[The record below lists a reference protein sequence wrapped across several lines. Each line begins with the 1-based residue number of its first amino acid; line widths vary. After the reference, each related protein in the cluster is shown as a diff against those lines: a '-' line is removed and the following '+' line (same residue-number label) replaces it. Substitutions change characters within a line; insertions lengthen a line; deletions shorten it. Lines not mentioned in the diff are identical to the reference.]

1 MSDYVTGL
9 RRDLVEAAERQAQR
23 GRAGRVARPLHPR
36 AWSPT
41 ALAGAAAV
49 AVAVVAVVVTLTTL
63 APPPKPSDAKIVATV
78 HLGGQPRDAALAG
91 GSLWIA
97 DFEGRVLRVDPTT
110 RRVRARIPVSGSAI
124 AVAGDGDVVWVM
136 SNDDASG
143 GSRSHLFKLDARSG
157 RILARV
163 PVNGF
168 GGRIEA
174 GAGGLWLFPD
184 RHSGD
189 LERIDPETFERTAY
203 VPRNVGGR
211 LTQGVS
217 SGLAVSGRSVWTR
230 QRRSVFEI
238 DGGSGRV
245 VSRVDGIPPTQSY
258 DTARTLLADRDG
270 VWVVGQTDGV
280 LYRIEGGRIIQRI
293 AVGATAG
300 VVARVGSTVWVS
312 AARGPTGGNQLVRID
327 PDDGEVVQRVDFGF
341 DVPQALVPVG
351 KDLWVITSGG
361 EAKLVSPE

>member
-23 GRAGRVARPLHPR
+23 GRAGRVWRPLHPR

-49 AVAVVAVVVTLTTL
+49 AAAVVAVVVTLTTL

-97 DFEGRVLRVDPTT
+97 DFEGRVLRLDPVT
-110 RRVRARIPVSGSAI
+110 RRVRATIPVGGEPR
-124 AVAGDGDVVWVM
+124 AVAADRGVVWVM
-136 SNDDASG
+136 STDATHD
-143 GSRSHLFKLDARSG
+143 GSSRAHLFKLDARSG

-163 PVNGF
+163 PVNGS
-168 GGRIEA
+168 GGA
-174 GAGGLWLFPD
+174 MAVGAGGLWLCPNEH
-184 RHSGD
+184 RGD
-189 LERIDPETFERTAY
+189 VERIDPDSFERTAFL
-203 VPRNVGGR
+203 PFAGGE
-211 LTQGVS
+211 GVS
-217 SGLAVSGRSVWTR
+217 VSGRSVWTR
-230 QRRSVFEI
+230 NRQFVLES
-238 DGGSGRV
+238 DALTGRV
-245 VSRVDGIPPTQSY
+245 VSRVHGVAPTKDLESQ
-258 DTARTLLADRDG
+258 RTLLADRDG
-270 VWVVGQTDGV
+270 AWVVGQEDGS
-280 LYRIEGGRIIQRI
+280 LSRIEGGRIVQRI

-300 VVARVGSTVWVS
+300 VAARAGSTLWVS
-312 AARGPTGGNQLVRID
+312 ATRGSDGGNEVVRVD
-327 PDDGEVVQRVDFGF
+327 PDDGKVLQRVDFNF
-341 DVPQALVPVG
+341 NVPQTLVPVG